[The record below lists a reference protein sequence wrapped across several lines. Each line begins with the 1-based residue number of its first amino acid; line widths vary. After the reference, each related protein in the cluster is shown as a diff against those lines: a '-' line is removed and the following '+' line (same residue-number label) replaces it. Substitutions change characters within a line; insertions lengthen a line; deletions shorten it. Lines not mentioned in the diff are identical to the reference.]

1 MIDKAGENGERHL
14 LSVKEAAAWLG
25 IPTFTLYTW
34 AQGRKVPHFKI
45 QKRVLFSKED
55 LKKWLEEHRRTG

>member
-1 MIDKAGENGERHL
+1 MIEKAKETPERYL

-34 AQGRKVPHFKI
+34 AQTRKVPHFKI

-55 LKKWLEEHRRTG
+55 LRKWLDEHRRIG